1 MMIEYLYNGANV
13 FVLPFW
19 LLMVI
24 VPSWSV
30 TRKVMASTLPFVPLA
45 LAYIYCFINSIDPES
60 VESFANPTL
69 SAIAA
74 LFADEKV
81 MATGWIH
88 FVVMDLFVGR
98 WIYWQ
103 GQEKGDFYPALAC
116 FMSVCWADWVAMP
129 FDNGA
134 GAGAVV
140 GARRSWGIGG
150 GWLVAAIPT
159 VTTFP
164 ANLLAIPHNVAL

>member
-1 MMIEYLYNGANV
+1 MIIEYLYNGANL

-19 LLMVI
+19 LLIVI
-24 VPSWSV
+24 VPNWSV
-30 TRKVMASTLPFVPLA
+30 TRRIMASTLPFLPLA
-45 LAYIYCFINSIDPES
+45 LAYIYCFVNSLDPES

-103 GQEKGDFYPALAC
+103 GQEKGIFTRHSLALC
-116 FMSVCWADWVAMP
+116 LF
-129 FDNGA
+129 A
-134 GAGAVV
+134 GP
-140 GARRSWGIGG
+140 IGLLCHLATAQLQER
-150 GWLVAAIPT
+150 WLGLAEVKGSEAIG
-159 VTTFP
+159 
-164 ANLLAIPHNVAL
+164 